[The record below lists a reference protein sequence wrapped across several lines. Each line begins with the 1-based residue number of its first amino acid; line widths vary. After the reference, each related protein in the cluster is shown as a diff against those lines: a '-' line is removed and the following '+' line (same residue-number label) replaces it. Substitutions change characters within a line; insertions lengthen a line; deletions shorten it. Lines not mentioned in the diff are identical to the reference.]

1 MAFVCGVGVGYFR
14 WPPFG
19 LIQAALQTTR
29 WRSPEPGTSA
39 YYQARA
45 ALFQELSGMPDIV
58 MLGDSLTEW
67 GNWHELVPEFRV
79 INRGIAGDTSSGV
92 LNRLAEVIDRRPK
105 IVFVMIGTNDL
116 GLQVPPETLLGNLRA
131 IVTRLREAAI
141 IPVAQSILFR
151 GGWLHGDNA
160 TIAAVNAEWAGF
172 CAAQGV
178 RFLDLNAVMAVN
190 GQLPAAMTY
199 DGLHLTAGAYRVW
212 RDAVL
217 RVAAEIQ
224 STQP

>member
-14 WPPFG
+14 WPPFS

-58 MLGDSLTEW
+58 MLGDSLTEL

-79 INRGIAGDTSSGV
+79 IDRGIGGDTSSGV
-92 LNRLAEVIDRRPK
+92 LDRLKEVIERRPK
-105 IVFVMIGTNDL
+105 VVFVMIGTNDID
-116 GLQVPPETLLGNLRA
+116 LQVPPDVLMSNLRE
-131 IVTRLREAAI
+131 IVTRLRDASI
-141 IPVAQSILFR
+141 IPVAQSILFH
-151 GGWLHGDNA
+151 GGGRQAGNT
-160 TIAAVNAEWAGF
+160 TIAAVNAEWGAF

-178 RFLDLNAVMAVN
+178 RFLDLNAVIA
-190 GQLPAAMTY
+190 P
-199 DGLHLTAGAYRVW
+199 DGHLR
-212 RDAVL
+212 
-217 RVAAEIQ
+217 E
-224 STQP
+224 